1 MQIQATEI
9 PQNLKGINDENL
21 NAVVLQNEQ
30 VVAEIFIIPRVNEP
44 VTVIH
49 KPGLLEG
56 FWKSLRLFGT
66 KYEAPDDEY

>member
-1 MQIQATEI
+1 MQIDVTDI

-21 NAVVLQNEQ
+21 NAIVLKDGE
-30 VVAEIFIIPRVNEP
+30 VVAEVFIIPRVNEP
-44 VTVIH
+44 VTVVV